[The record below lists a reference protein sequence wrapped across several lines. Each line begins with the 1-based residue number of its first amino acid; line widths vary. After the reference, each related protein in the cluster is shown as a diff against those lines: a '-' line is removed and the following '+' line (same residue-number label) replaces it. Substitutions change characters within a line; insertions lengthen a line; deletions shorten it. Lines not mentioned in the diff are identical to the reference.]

1 MVIKRSNVTNRM
13 ELLGAIEVLLELM
26 PQYMATDIFGKSQED
41 YHFQARQ
48 SIERELSL
56 ELRDIRP

>member
-1 MVIKRSNVTNRM
+1 MTNRM
-13 ELLGAIEVLLELM
+13 ESLGAIEVLLELM
-26 PQYMATDIFGKSQED
+26 PQYMAIDVFGKSQEG

-48 SIERELSL
+48 LSERELSL